1 MLFQTTGI
9 TLEVTARFQTN
20 VLIKQYGD
28 YITLFQN
35 VPRIFMPLFWVEQR
49 FVLDADK
56 GAELSLALKAP
67 LIGQSIGVALLIVGV
82 ILMSHRYLRKVLCST
97 NQRSVKLRPSI
108 EKMEAGAV
116 IKEFEMN
123 PLMTVKQFEVSRS

>member
-1 MLFQTTGI
+1 M
-9 TLEVTARFQTN
+9 TARFQTN
-20 VLIKQYGD
+20 VLIKEYGD
-28 YITLFQN
+28 YITLYQK
-35 VPRIFMPLFWVEQR
+35 VPRITMPLFWVEQR

-56 GAELSLALKAP
+56 GAELNLALKAP

-82 ILMSHRYLRKVLCST
+82 ILMSHRYLRKVLCGT

-108 EKMEAGAV
+108 EKLEAGAV

-123 PLMTVKQFEVSRS
+123 PLMTDKQFEVSRS